1 MIFKRMLYKAGVD
14 SAGVPAG
21 RLRPLL
27 FLKFMLALCSM
38 AYELLLAQIL
48 SAFFAN
54 TVLRYS
60 VTIGLY
66 MCFMGVGAFVAD
78 RYVANRPWRL
88 LFKVETLLILLGV
101 SAVPGLF
108 FLDALNVSSG
118 FLLLWAHMLVI
129 SIGFLTGFEL
139 PLLLALGDSELKSDR
154 NRLIAFDYLG
164 AFAGTVLYV
173 FCLYPLSGLLPSLMA
188 VASCNAVGVLFLVL
202 VWRPEFGTRVR
213 VYWRGAILLLL
224 LTLAGLAWSGRI
236 QEVCVRL
243 YLHEEVL

>member
-1 MIFKRMLYKAGVD
+1 MIFRQTPYKAGVD
-14 SAGVPAG
+14 SAGLTAG

-27 FLKFMLALCSM
+27 FLKFVLALCSM
-38 AYELLLAQIL
+38 AYELLLAQVL

-66 MCFMGVGAFVAD
+66 MCFMGVGAFAAE
-78 RYVANRPWRL
+78 RYVVKRPWRL
-88 LFKVETLLILLGV
+88 LFKVETLLILFGV

-108 FLDALNVSSG
+108 LLDALNFPSG
-118 FLLLWAHMLVI
+118 FLLFWAHMLVVL
-129 SIGFLTGFEL
+129 IGFLTGFEL
-139 PLLLALGDSELKSDR
+139 PLLLALGASDLKSDR

-164 AFAGTVLYV
+164 AFAGTLLYV
-173 FCLYPLSGLLPSLMA
+173 FCLYPLSGLVPSLMA
-188 VASCNAVGVLFLVL
+188 VATCNAAGALFLVL
-202 VWRPEFGTRVR
+202 VWRPEFGVKAR
-213 VYWRGAILLLL
+213 VYLRGAALLLL

-243 YLHEEVL
+243 YLHEEAL